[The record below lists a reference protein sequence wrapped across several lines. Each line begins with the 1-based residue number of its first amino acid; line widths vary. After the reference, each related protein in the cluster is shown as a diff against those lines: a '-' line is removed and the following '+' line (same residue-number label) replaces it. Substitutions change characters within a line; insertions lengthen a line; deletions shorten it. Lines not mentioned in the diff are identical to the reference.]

1 MFNRFKRVMLNES
14 AIGIIITLYSS
25 LFTHCRSLG
34 QMNLFF
40 IKYANKLSTNVMFN
54 RFKRVML
61 NESYLYLLYGS
72 LLRFIL
78 HYLHIEDH

>member
-1 MFNRFKRVMLNES
+1 MEMFNRFKRVMLNES
-14 AIGIIITLYSS
+14 AIGIIIKLYSS

-40 IKYANKLSTNVMFN
+40 IKYAYKLSTNVMEMIY

-61 NESYLYLLYGS
+61 NESYLYLFYGS
-72 LLRFIL
+72 
-78 HYLHIEDH
+78 